1 MEHHSGLTRV
11 GGILHLTAFPLL
23 VRSLFSKCLNCVPPT
38 LCSLWQAVRYVQRT
52 QHMIGSGDFPEN
64 FQLDIDISGL
74 IFTHHPCFSREHV
87 LAAKL
92 AQLYDQYLARSQ
104 RNKAQFLTDKV
115 HSSTLIVGG
124 VCADGPNHRNMSGS
138 KCPCGL
144 DF

>member
-1 MEHHSGLTRV
+1 
-11 GGILHLTAFPLL
+11 
-23 VRSLFSKCLNCVPPT
+23 
-38 LCSLWQAVRYVQRT
+38 
-52 QHMIGSGDFPEN
+52 MIGSGDLPEN

-115 HSSTLIVGG
+115 HSSTLIVVG
-124 VCADGPNHRNMSGS
+124 VGSSDGPNKQKHVQQQMSMWPLFLGCMICCCTQ
-138 KCPCGL
+138 KQKEGHDYVLECVQIQWHTLG
-144 DF
+144 